1 MFRIG
6 TGVAFMKRM
15 TNLQSTADFLN
26 MIEAAEFLRVKISTL
41 YAWVHRRIIPHRKH
55 GARTIFSKS
64 ELETWSQ
71 SRRVT
76 EKSELSFFQ
85 IENNSKDR
93 PTPLQRRRSLTTESD
108 EKTMHVVSPKR
119 R

>member
-1 MFRIG
+1 MEHLLATPFCDPYHFSELAMFRIG

-55 GARTIFSKS
+55 GGSLCFAPLNDVKS
-64 ELETWSQ
+64 HQ
-71 SRRVT
+71 NRRVH
-76 EKSELSFFQ
+76 S
-85 IENNSKDR
+85 
-93 PTPLQRRRSLTTESD
+93 
-108 EKTMHVVSPKR
+108 
-119 R
+119 